1 MKPAIGKLHVLT
13 DTVLQSKYS
22 HDDIARMAVDGG
34 ADTVQFRQKDGT
46 SRDMYR
52 NASAVLKV
60 CRDAGVTMIVN
71 DRIDIALAIDA
82 DGVHLGHEDIPIPVA
97 RTLLGDGK
105 LIGASAT
112 DLHGLRSVL
121 PDGPDYV
128 GLGPIYRTQ
137 SKRDAGPA
145 LGIAALKKATA
156 ITSLP
161 IIAIGGVSAE
171 RMPELLSTGIQGVAV
186 ISAVCCAS
194 DPRRATQA
202 FMAAFS

>member
-22 HDDIARMAVDGG
+22 HEDIARMAVDGG

-105 LIGASAT
+105 LVGGSAT

-121 PDGPDYV
+121 PEGPDYI
-128 GLGPIYRTQ
+128 GLGPIYPTR
-137 SKRDAGPA
+137 SKHDAGSA
-145 LGIAALKKATA
+145 LGIDALKEATA

-161 IIAIGGVSAE
+161 IIAIGGVTAE
-171 RMPELLSTGIQGVAV
+171 RMTELLSTGIHGVAV
-186 ISAVCCAS
+186 ISAVCCAP
-194 DPRRATQA
+194 DPRRATELFVRN
-202 FMAAFS
+202 FM